1 MSTACTVEL
10 AIYWYPTTNDIPDET
25 RHIIHGRISQ
35 FNQFLLMLSPDMA
48 NTKPTVR
55 ASMPTNTQEDITGRN
70 DITFRIN
77 FRDTA
82 IAIKSIRVSYSAV
95 R

>member
-1 MSTACTVEL
+1 MSTACTIEL
-10 AIYWYPTTNDIPDET
+10 AIYWYATTNDIPDEK
-25 RHIIHGRISQ
+25 RHIINGRISQ
-35 FNQFLLMLSPDMA
+35 PNQFLLMLSPDMT

-55 ASMPTNTQEDITGRN
+55 ANMFTNTQEDVASRN
-70 DITFRIN
+70 NITFRIN

-82 IAIKSIRVSYSAV
+82 IAIESIRVSYSAV